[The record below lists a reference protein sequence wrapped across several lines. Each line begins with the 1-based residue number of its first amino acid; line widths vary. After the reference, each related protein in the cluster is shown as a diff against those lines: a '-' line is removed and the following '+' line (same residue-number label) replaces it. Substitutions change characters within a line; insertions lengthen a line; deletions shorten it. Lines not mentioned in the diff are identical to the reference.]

1 MNRTPQIDRY
11 APVSRGSG
19 RDGDYYTP
27 SHRIDR
33 YRSTAGSS
41 DYSTPKSD
49 DSRPRPKY
57 QDPHKLALQ
66 VPFHQFSEW
75 YKQTQPTGADAPN
88 KDEFATKY
96 DEYKYD
102 LYARLARGFVVQHKD
117 EQWFKEKYDPVIAKD
132 TSESITEYRKL
143 CFKEFMQDFEAGKF
157 DEFTLESDRP
167 QLPLHSFAK
176 NVSDDK
182 ERASTA
188 TMDVTKTEEGDY
200 EADTA
205 AHVVDDDE
213 MAVDESAHAA
223 SSGDESKKV
232 LLIKTI
238 APHISRKQ
246 LVELVKDI
254 PGYQFLSLS
263 DANPLKRF
271 HRIGWVMLS
280 SENDMERS
288 IEQLEGQSI
297 HDDVAGDFIMHVG
310 VHAMLRPM
318 KRKYLYPY
326 LSSDEYL
333 RKDYENSYKAA
344 KKYEAEF
351 ENPEFEAID
360 KIREH
365 AKEIA
370 KKKYT
375 EHLAAKEA
383 EIEEQEEE
391 GMVVEEDDGA
401 KLQKEVIRKQLDLT
415 ILYLRQV
422 FSFCYYCIVSCD
434 SICDLSKKCPAGH
447 LRRLPPTADA
457 DELTKRNYSYPDIRA
472 QNWIKSWTDRFALFL
487 NAASGDLKK
496 LGGRPLEETVQAEI
510 AAHIKQEDEGKF
522 RCKVAGCT
530 KLFKGE
536 DFVRKHIEKRH
547 PEWIESLE
555 LENTLLN
562 NYVLDPCRLL
572 PPKPEGNLPYQP
584 AAADIDMT
592 GQENEAPNAT
602 PSSRSS
608 EQVTSTPTVVTF
620 AGLPIA
626 YPQLVPLNGQH
637 GRGVPANG
645 YFQADPFAYGQN
657 DVAETKYG
665 TARHQASPVSLTP
678 TYNSRNG
685 GDKRRRRSRS
695 PPRHDTTSGR
705 RDFRDRSDYRQSP
718 RDYEW
723 DRDYSRP
730 DRDWDSERRRDH
742 DRDRDRGRDRD
753 LRGRK
758 LTSYMDLDTP
768 VLDY

>member
-33 YRSTAGSS
+33 YRSISGSS

-57 QDPHKLALQ
+57 QDPHRLALQ

-117 EQWFKEKYDPVIAKD
+117 EQWFKEQYDPVIAKD
-132 TSESITEYRKL
+132 TSKSITEYRKL

-157 DEFTLESDRP
+157 DEFTLESDR
-167 QLPLHSFAK
+167 
-176 NVSDDK
+176 
-182 ERASTA
+182 R
-188 TMDVTKTEEGDY
+188 
-200 EADTA
+200 
-205 AHVVDDDE
+205 
-213 MAVDESAHAA
+213 
-223 SSGDESKKV
+223 KKV

-280 SENDMERS
+280 SENDLERS

-310 VHAMLRPM
+310 VHAMVRPM

-351 ENPEFEAID
+351 ENSDFEAID

-370 KKKYT
+370 TKKYS
-375 EHLAAKEA
+375 EHLAAKKA

-457 DELTKRNYSYPDIRA
+457 DELTKRNYIYPDIRA

-584 AAADIDMT
+584 AAADKDMN

-602 PSSRSS
+602 PSSHSS

-685 GDKRRRRSRS
+685 SDKRRRRSRS

-705 RDFRDRSDYRQSP
+705 RDFRERSDYRQSP

-723 DRDYSRP
+723 DRDYTRLE
-730 DRDWDSERRRDH
+730 RDWDSDRRRDH
-742 DRDRDRGRDRD
+742 DRDRDRDRDRD